1 MPSTLKKYQYDSS
14 LSTSRIWEEFKDI
27 FNYRDL
33 LSLMISDSLK
43 TRYKKSFLGVIWTL
57 LNPLL
62 TMTVLTIVFSTVFR
76 FALPNYAVYLLS
88 GLTIWN
94 LFAQSTAMAMT
105 TILSGG
111 NLLKKIYLPRTIFSI
126 ATVGA
131 ELVNLLISLVPL
143 ALIMLFLGHPFR
155 LALLFLP
162 LAILIVALFSLGI
175 ALLIS
180 TLGLFFSDW
189 VHIYQI
195 LISTCFYITPIFY
208 PIDIVP
214 KDLAVFI
221 NYNPLYYLV
230 NLFRMP
236 IYQGMVPDPLTI
248 AVSLLSALLVFLL
261 GWWIFSRQADE
272 FAYRI

>member
-1 MPSTLKKYQYDSS
+1 
-14 LSTSRIWEEFKDI
+14 
-27 FNYRDL
+27 
-33 LSLMISDSLK
+33 
-43 TRYKKSFLGVIWTL
+43 
-57 LNPLL
+57 
-62 TMTVLTIVFSTVFR
+62 
-76 FALPNYAVYLLS
+76 
-88 GLTIWN
+88 
-94 LFAQSTAMAMT
+94 
-105 TILSGG
+105 
-111 NLLKKIYLPRTIFSI
+111 
-126 ATVGA
+126 
-131 ELVNLLISLVPL
+131 
-143 ALIMLFLGHPFR
+143 
-155 LALLFLP
+155 
-162 LAILIVALFSLGI
+162 
-175 ALLIS
+175 
-180 TLGLFFSDW
+180 LGLFFSDW